1 MELIF
6 RFFDKEEWTTYGT
19 LNVIIPLV
27 IFILF
32 RQKLTASLL
41 IFMSLL
47 GMMHGDLLAKILFTG
62 FLNFLVFE
70 NSLAWIG
77 RSILLVISVVLMH
90 MVPYKNPG
98 LLADAAEKDEWD
110 VGLIGAEPQRAAVIA
125 FSQPYVEIQA
135 TYLVPAGS
143 ALRRIAAC
151 GSIVM
156 TCASGSLVALTLIA
170 ACAASGAAGA
180 PLS

>member
-6 RFFDKEEWTTYGT
+6 RFFDKEEWSTYGT

-90 MVPYKNPG
+90 MIPYKNPLHITVYNNELG
-98 LLADAAEKDEWD
+98 MNMT
-110 VGLIGAEPQRAAVIA
+110 RAAIIIWM
-125 FSQPYVEIQA
+125 SYILYLILKPLYKKYV
-135 TYLVPAGS
+135 
-143 ALRRIAAC
+143 AA
-151 GSIVM
+151 
-156 TCASGSLVALTLIA
+156 
-170 ACAASGAAGA
+170 
-180 PLS
+180 

>member
-90 MVPYKNPG
+90 MVPYKNQVHMTVYNNELG
-98 LLADAAEKDEWD
+98 MNMT
-110 VGLIGAEPQRAAVIA
+110 RAAIIIWM
-125 FSQPYVEIQA
+125 SYILYLILKPLYKKYV
-135 TYLVPAGS
+135 
-143 ALRRIAAC
+143 AA
-151 GSIVM
+151 
-156 TCASGSLVALTLIA
+156 
-170 ACAASGAAGA
+170 
-180 PLS
+180 

>member
-47 GMMHGDLLAKILFTG
+47 GMMHGDILAKILFTG

-70 NSLAWIG
+70 NSIAWIG

-90 MVPYKNPG
+90 MVPYKNQVHMTVYNNELG
-98 LLADAAEKDEWD
+98 MNMT
-110 VGLIGAEPQRAAVIA
+110 RAAIIIWM
-125 FSQPYVEIQA
+125 SYILYLILKPLYKKYV
-135 TYLVPAGS
+135 
-143 ALRRIAAC
+143 AA
-151 GSIVM
+151 
-156 TCASGSLVALTLIA
+156 
-170 ACAASGAAGA
+170 
-180 PLS
+180 

>member
-47 GMMHGDLLAKILFTG
+47 GMMHGDPLAKILFTG
-62 FLNFLVFE
+62 FLNFLVF
-70 NSLAWIG
+70 
-77 RSILLVISVVLMH
+77 
-90 MVPYKNPG
+90 
-98 LLADAAEKDEWD
+98 
-110 VGLIGAEPQRAAVIA
+110 
-125 FSQPYVEIQA
+125 
-135 TYLVPAGS
+135 
-143 ALRRIAAC
+143 
-151 GSIVM
+151 
-156 TCASGSLVALTLIA
+156 
-170 ACAASGAAGA
+170 
-180 PLS
+180 

>member
-6 RFFDKEEWTTYGT
+6 RFFDKEEWSTYGT

-77 RSILLVISVVLMH
+77 RSILLVVSVVLMH
-90 MVPYKNPG
+90 MVPYKNQVHMAVYNNELG
-98 LLADAAEKDEWD
+98 MNMT
-110 VGLIGAEPQRAAVIA
+110 RAAIIMWI
-125 FSQPYVEIQA
+125 SYILYLILKPLYKKYV
-135 TYLVPAGS
+135 
-143 ALRRIAAC
+143 AA
-151 GSIVM
+151 
-156 TCASGSLVALTLIA
+156 
-170 ACAASGAAGA
+170 
-180 PLS
+180 

>member
-6 RFFDKEEWTTYGT
+6 RFFDKEEWSTYGT

-77 RSILLVISVVLMH
+77 RSILLVVSVVLMH
-90 MVPYKNPG
+90 MVPYKNQVHMAVYNNELG
-98 LLADAAEKDEWD
+98 MNMT
-110 VGLIGAEPQRAAVIA
+110 RAAIIMWI
-125 FSQPYVEIQA
+125 SYILYLILKPLYKKYVTA
-135 TYLVPAGS
+135 
-143 ALRRIAAC
+143 
-151 GSIVM
+151 
-156 TCASGSLVALTLIA
+156 
-170 ACAASGAAGA
+170 
-180 PLS
+180 

>member
-6 RFFDKEEWTTYGT
+6 RFFDKEEWSTYGT

-90 MVPYKNPG
+90 MVPYKNPVHTTVYNNE
-98 LLADAAEKDEWD
+98 LAMNMT
-110 VGLIGAEPQRAAVIA
+110 RAAIIIWI
-125 FSQPYVEIQA
+125 SYILYLILKPLYKKYV
-135 TYLVPAGS
+135 
-143 ALRRIAAC
+143 AA
-151 GSIVM
+151 
-156 TCASGSLVALTLIA
+156 
-170 ACAASGAAGA
+170 
-180 PLS
+180 

>member
-6 RFFDKEEWTTYGT
+6 RFFDKEEWSIYGT

-77 RSILLVISVVLMH
+77 RSILLVVSVVLMH
-90 MVPYKNPG
+90 MVPYKNQVHMAVYNNELG
-98 LLADAAEKDEWD
+98 MNMT
-110 VGLIGAEPQRAAVIA
+110 RAAIIMWI
-125 FSQPYVEIQA
+125 SYILYLILKPLYKKYV
-135 TYLVPAGS
+135 
-143 ALRRIAAC
+143 AA
-151 GSIVM
+151 
-156 TCASGSLVALTLIA
+156 
-170 ACAASGAAGA
+170 
-180 PLS
+180 